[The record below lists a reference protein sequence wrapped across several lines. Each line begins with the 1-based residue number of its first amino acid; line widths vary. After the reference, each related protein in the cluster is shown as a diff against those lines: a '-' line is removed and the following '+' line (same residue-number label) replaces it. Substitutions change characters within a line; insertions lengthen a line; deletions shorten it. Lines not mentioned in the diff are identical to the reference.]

1 MKQTLSLVLDP
12 HAKLFHYVNKSG
24 GVYDLTKKAMSGS
37 NDGYV
42 LNLFLKCVK
51 PISQMMGTSGMHVW
65 EACVGGMCGRHV
77 WEVCVGGN
85 AGGERRG
92 MKWVREAR

>member
-12 HAKLFHYVNKSG
+12 HAKLFHFVNKSG

-42 LNLFLKCVK
+42 R
-51 PISQMMGTSGMHVW
+51 
-65 EACVGGMCGRHV
+65 EACGRHV
-77 WEVCVGGN
+77 
-85 AGGERRG
+85 GGERRG
-92 MKWVREAR
+92 MTWAREARKREARKREG

>member
-42 LNLFLKCVK
+42 RK
-51 PISQMMGTSGMHVW
+51 
-65 EACVGGMCGRHV
+65 ACGRHV
-77 WEVCVGGN
+77 GGACGRHVGGMWE
-85 AGGERRG
+85 ACGRHVGGMQEERDEG
-92 MKWVREAR
+92 

>member
-37 NDGYV
+37 NDDATAVTDEVHNRSV
-42 LNLFLKCVK
+42 LLWKVASSRKC
-51 PISQMMGTSGMHVW
+51 G
-65 EACVGGMCGRHV
+65 
-77 WEVCVGGN
+77 
-85 AGGERRG
+85 
-92 MKWVREAR
+92 